1 MKNLKEMVELRNAKL
16 EELNKLTE
24 TAQMEKR
31 AFTDEENA
39 NFDAIEAEIKSFD
52 ATIEKL
58 ERSEKME
65 NVVFEEKKE
74 EKKEDEA
81 LEVRAFANYIREN
94 AGATVEERAKVDMGS
109 NGAIIPVSIA
119 QQIIDKVSEHCPIF
133 ERAQKYS
140 VKGTIKIPVWTDNS
154 GDNIKVAFADE
165 FTELTEHAG
174 KFVSVDLGGYLAGAL
189 TLIGKSVANNAD
201 VDVVSFVVNE
211 MAKEISSFLEGILIN
226 GTSAKNQGAL
236 ETTNVINAASA
247 SAITSDELID
257 LQMAIKT
264 VYQANAC
271 WTMAPSTFNAVRK
284 LKDGQGNYLVQ
295 ADFTEANSYRLLGK
309 PVYLSD
315 QMPAIATKKAA
326 ILYGDYSGLAV
337 NMRENIEIQVLQE
350 KYATQ
355 HALGV
360 VAWFEVDSKVADAQ
374 KLAVL
379 KMA

>member
-39 NFDAIEAEIKSFD
+39 KFDSIEAEIKSFD

-58 ERSEKME
+58 ERSEKIE
-65 NVVFEEKKE
+65 NVVFEEKQEGKQD
-74 EKKEDEA
+74 KEA

-94 AGATVEERAKVDMGS
+94 AGEEVEERAKVDMGS

-133 ERAQKYS
+133 ERAQQYS
-140 VKGTIKIPVWTDNS
+140 VKGTIKIPVWTDND

-211 MAKEISSFLEGILIN
+211 MAKEISSFLEGILLN

-247 SAITSDELID
+247 TAITSDELID

-315 QMPAIATKKAA
+315 QMPAIATKKTA

-337 NMRENIEIQVLQE
+337 NMRENIEIQVLKE

-374 KLAVL
+374 KLAAL